1 MLHVQIA
8 AASRATRG
16 SPTDPCG
23 HAMAERRTACG
34 GRAIV
39 GWSGTS
45 RTTAAGRRVA
55 AAAVAAALVSLAAA
69 GCSGDSGSGGGSSKP
84 AAKSNDRGPIT
95 LATGKDTTGTIQGQL
110 DRWNAQHPK
119 EKVTMVELP
128 ESADQQ
134 RQQFIQN
141 ARTKSHAYTV
151 LDLDPIWVSE
161 FAASQW
167 IDQLP
172 ENAFPIG
179 KMIPAVVDTGR
190 YFNRLYAVPYNTNAG
205 LLFYRKDLLKKAGI
219 AQPPTTWAQMKQDC
233 AKVHKLPE
241 AKSIGCYAGQFD
253 KYEGLT
259 VNFAEAV
266 ASAGGD
272 IVNAKGKADVDTPA
286 AKKGLQF
293 LVDGFKDGTFPKQSV
308 TYEEED
314 GRRAFQAG
322 KLLFHR
328 QWPYQWDLANKKD
341 GSSKVAGKFGVAPLP
356 GPDGPGKSSLGGLDL
371 AISKFA
377 THKATALDF
386 IKYFSGEANARQNL
400 EAASTAPPYTDL
412 YSDPKLQAKFP
423 YLTTLKQSLNTA
435 VTRPKVVAY
444 GDATAAIQENAYAAL
459 TGKKS
464 VDQALKQMQ
473 QDLAKS
479 IAQQ

>member
-16 SPTDPCG
+16 SPTDRAAC
-23 HAMAERRTACG
+23 HDERRAARG
-34 GRAIV
+34 GGTIV

-45 RTTAAGRRVA
+45 RTTAAGRRAA
-55 AAAVAAALVSLAAA
+55 AAAVTAALVSLAAA
-69 GCSGDSGSGGGSSKP
+69 GCSGDSGDGGSGKSAP
-84 AAKSNDRGPIT
+84 KSNDRGPIT
-95 LATGKDTTGTIQGQL
+95 LVTGKDTTGTIQGQL
-110 DRWNAQHPK
+110 DRWNAKHPK

-161 FAASQW
+161 FAANQW

-179 KMIPAVVDTGR
+179 RMIPAVVNTGK

-219 AQPPTTWAQMKQDC
+219 SQPPATWSQMDADC

-241 AKSIGCYAGQFD
+241 GKGIGCYAGQFD

-259 VNFAEAV
+259 VNFSEAV

-272 IVNAKGKADVDTPA
+272 VVNAKGKADVDTPA

-293 LVDGFKDGTFPKQSV
+293 LVDGFKDHTFPKQAI

-341 GSSKVAGKFGVAPLP
+341 GSSKVAGKFAVAPLP
-356 GPDGPGKSSLGGLDL
+356 GLDGAGKSSLGGLDL

-386 IKYFSGEANARQNL
+386 IKYFSSEANARQNL
-400 EAASTAPPYTDL
+400 ENASTAPPYTDL
-412 YSDPKLQAKFP
+412 YSDAKLQAKFP
-423 YLTTLKQSLNTA
+423 YLTTLKQSLDTA
-435 VTRPKVVAY
+435 VPRPKVVNY

-464 VDQALKQMQ
+464 VDQALQQMQ

-479 IAQQ
+479 IAQR